1 MQVTSAFSTVMTTA
15 RAREHGVSEKSV
27 LKIAEHL
34 ASLRSG
40 REERTRSES
49 RFRSKS
55 AFCITRCRSFS
66 AFADTSAYVFAN
78 ALTMSESTVPSANL
92 SQPAATPI
100 RSGMRH
106 AREDRSCTLS
116 FTQETTSPGRRARA
130 RRDRRSKVTPSD
142 DARRAFKKRASGRT
156 FLRMSYQGVVLS
168 HERSALIRKMIGI
181 P

>member
-1 MQVTSAFSTVMTTA
+1 MTTA

-55 AFCITRCRSFS
+55 AFCITRSRSFS
-66 AFADTSAYVFAN
+66 AFADTSAYVCAN
-78 ALTMSESTVPSANL
+78 AFTMTESTVPSANA
-92 SQPAATPI
+92 SQPAATPV

-106 AREDRSCTLS
+106 ARADRSCTLS
-116 FTQETTSPGRRARA
+116 FTQEYASSGRRARA

-142 DARRAFKKRASGRT
+142 DARRAFKKGPRG
-156 FLRMSYQGVVLS
+156 
-168 HERSALIRKMIGI
+168 ERFSECPIRGSS
-181 P
+181 